1 MKKLMKLSMVLAVA
15 ALAFTSCNCFK
26 KMAKNRDDVQL
37 TVAPEILTLNN
48 GIVAA
53 DINVTFPVKYF
64 NAKAVVK
71 VTPVIVFE
79 GGEVAGTAHFYQGS
93 KVDDNYTVVDKK
105 NGGNV
110 TMHVEFPY
118 DPRMDECA
126 LQLRAE
132 IKCPGGKCKEFT
144 LVNLNTGAIPTKEE
158 AAVLAGNDAA
168 AAALAKEFGLTVAYG
183 LNTLQKDIKYGDL
196 MEQMDNNFKRITTVV
211 DKTDLLYTIN
221 SSVVTKKHE
230 KAANLG
236 AFKENVDKNLTNDRA
251 TQNIAVKGYASP
263 DGPEKFN
270 DKLSKARSESG
281 HKVIAKLL
289 KDSGLDIDAA
299 AYGEDWDGFKELVE
313 KSNIKDKNLI
323 LQVLSLYNS
332 PAERET
338 EIKNM
343 STVFN
348 ELKKDILPELRRSQ
362 IVNSTDLQGL
372 TDAEIMAAYRNGGD
386 LTVEQY
392 LYAAQELA
400 NGAEEQVAILT
411 AASKKFND
419 ARVWNNLGVAQTQAG
434 DKAAA
439 LKSFEK
445 AAKLDSSK
453 ELSKNLLLANLA
465 NGNTAEAKKYAAAAD
480 AQAKAAMAAAEGD
493 YKAAAK
499 NLEGY
504 NAAIALVQS
513 NDLAGAKKA
522 IAKDNSADADYL
534 RAVIAAKEGDLK
546 TAEAQL
552 KSAVSKNP
560 ALAQKAAKDINLKAL
575 KK

>member
-332 PAERET
+332 PAERES

-343 STVFN
+343 SAVFN
-348 ELKKDILPELRRSQ
+348 ELKEEILPELRRSQ
-362 IVNSTDLQGL
+362 IVNTTDLQGK
-372 TDAEIMAAYRNGGD
+372 TDAEIMAAYRNGGE
-386 LTVEQY
+386 LTVEEY
-392 LYAAQELA
+392 LFAAQELTDCPK
-400 NGAEEQVAILT
+400 EQVAILT
-411 AASKKFND
+411 AASKKYND
-419 ARVWNNLGVAQTQAG
+419 ARVYNNLGVAQTKVG

-445 AAKLDSSK
+445 AAKMDSSK
-453 ELSKNLLLANLA
+453 ELNKNLLLANLA
-465 NGNTAEAKKYAAAAD
+465 NNNTAEAKKYAAAAD

-493 YKAAAK
+493 YKTAAR

-534 RAVIAAKEGDLK
+534 RAVIAVKEGDMK
-546 TAEAQL
+546 SAEAQL
-552 KSAVSKNP
+552 KSATSKNP
-560 ALAQKAAKDINLKAL
+560 ELAKKAAKDVNLKAL

>member
-289 KDSGLDIDAA
+289 KRFGPRYRRRS
-299 AYGEDWDGFKELVE
+299 
-313 KSNIKDKNLI
+313 
-323 LQVLSLYNS
+323 
-332 PAERET
+332 
-338 EIKNM
+338 
-343 STVFN
+343 
-348 ELKKDILPELRRSQ
+348 LRRG
-362 IVNSTDLQGL
+362 LGRFQG
-372 TDAEIMAAYRNGGD
+372 AGRK
-386 LTVEQY
+386 VEHQG
-392 LYAAQELA
+392 QEPHSP
-400 NGAEEQVAILT
+400 GAEPLQL
-411 AASKKFND
+411 
-419 ARVWNNLGVAQTQAG
+419 AR
-434 DKAAA
+434 
-439 LKSFEK
+439 
-445 AAKLDSSK
+445 
-453 ELSKNLLLANLA
+453 
-465 NGNTAEAKKYAAAAD
+465 
-480 AQAKAAMAAAEGD
+480 
-493 YKAAAK
+493 
-499 NLEGY
+499 
-504 NAAIALVQS
+504 
-513 NDLAGAKKA
+513 
-522 IAKDNSADADYL
+522 
-534 RAVIAAKEGDLK
+534 RA
-546 TAEAQL
+546 
-552 KSAVSKNP
+552 
-560 ALAQKAAKDINLKAL
+560 
-575 KK
+575 